1 MTGICDGRVVV
12 VTGAG
17 RGIGRAHAIEFA
29 REGASVVVNDIGAE
43 VDGSGS
49 AEGPAGE
56 VVETIRAAGG
66 QARVDGSDVS
76 DDDGARHLIESTI
89 EHYGDLHVLVNNAG
103 ILRDRMITNMTV
115 AEWDDVIRVHLR
127 GTFLTLHHAS
137 NHWKTQ
143 HKSGSVVDARVINTT
158 SSSGIYGN
166 IGQGNYGAAKAGIAS
181 LSIIASMELARYGVT
196 VNAVAPAALTRMTE
210 NLNGNLSR
218 SVPEPGEFD
227 AAAPENIS
235 PLVVWLGSEQSR
247 SITGRV
253 FNVRGGWI
261 SVAEGW
267 KSGPE
272 MDKGAKWAPG
282 ELGEVVPRLVSEAAE
297 NAAMNGRVPEQVP

>member
-43 VDGSGS
+43 VDGFGS

-56 VVETIRAAGG
+56 VVEAIRAAGG

-76 DDDGARHLIESTI
+76 DDDGARRLIESTL
-89 EHYGDLHVLVNNAG
+89 EHYGNLHVLVNNAG

-282 ELGEVVPRLVSEAAE
+282 ELGEVIPRLVSEAAD

>member
-76 DDDGARHLIESTI
+76 DDDGARRLIESTI

-210 NLNGNLSR
+210 NLNGSLSR

-235 PLVVWLGSEQSR
+235 PLVVWLGSEESR

-282 ELGEVVPRLVSEAAE
+282 ELGEVIPRLVSEAAD